1 MSDPVVLPEGWHFV
15 RERGLIFD
23 PARGILA
30 AVRGS
35 AADGVLMASAQRL
48 RTALD
53 RLERSAGAL
62 LASDQ
67 IPSPDIVAE
76 LVAARSAAALVL
88 RDAADQ
94 TEH

>member
-1 MSDPVVLPEGWHFV
+1 MTDQVVLPEGWHFV

-23 PARGILA
+23 PARGVLA

-35 AADGVLMASAQRL
+35 AADGLLMASAQRL
-48 RTALD
+48 RTALE
-53 RLERSAGAL
+53 RLEKSAGEL
-62 LASDQ
+62 LAAGHE
-67 IPSPDIVAE
+67 PSPNIVAE
-76 LVAARSAAALVL
+76 LVAARCAAALVL